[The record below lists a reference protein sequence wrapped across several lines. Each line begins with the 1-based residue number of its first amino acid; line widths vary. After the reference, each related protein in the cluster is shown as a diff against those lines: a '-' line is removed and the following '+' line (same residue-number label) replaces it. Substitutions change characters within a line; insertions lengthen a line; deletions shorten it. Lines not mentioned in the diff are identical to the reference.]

1 MADKQLD
8 TEPTPCPCTLV
19 EPCHDRCTCV
29 NKFSSSG
36 CRRCCSYGN
45 IEQRQAQACHLAGNI
60 DERDNLRDAIRGLLP
75 YVDTSKA
82 SAFRA
87 IEAAEQALGKGTD
100 GN

>member
-1 MADKQLD
+1 MADEQPKTKALC
-8 TEPTPCPCTLV
+8 PICHTPSDGDEGQYSHGSV
-19 EPCHDRCTCV
+19 TCFRV
-29 NKFSSSG
+29 LKN
-36 CRRCCSYGN
+36 
-45 IEQRQAQACHLAGNI
+45 AL
-60 DERDNLRDAIRGLLP
+60 RGLLP